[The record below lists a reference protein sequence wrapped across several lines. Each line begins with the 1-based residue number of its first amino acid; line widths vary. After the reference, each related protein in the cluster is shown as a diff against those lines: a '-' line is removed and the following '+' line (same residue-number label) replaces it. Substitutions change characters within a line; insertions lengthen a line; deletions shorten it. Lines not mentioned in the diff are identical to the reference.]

1 MSARNTL
8 RGNRT
13 FGNGGRRSS
22 PLLRQILPGV
32 TLLLSGIVFPV
43 NSLCDTTISIE
54 ARPNPSQVFLDQGI
68 ITIRYTIPLTFLGTQ
83 TDGGGPS
90 NTGNTVRIL
99 VSTGSVD
106 LAVQQIANLTFTQVD
121 VPALVFGT
129 FSFYNPSS
137 QFLQI
142 SGFGGYER
150 EVPRVIPSIYPA
162 FQQWI
167 VFNGRTTIV
176 GGDTPP
182 GSNPKLPPKS
192 PPTGSQS
199 VQSPGIAPSN
209 IHAVI
214 VSGLSDPA
222 KVITSPNVTLTGGI
236 VALGKNTSQP
246 TSSAWSPGLRIVPDH
261 SLLTGEKIPPVTPN
275 ILDVRI
281 VRQEVTADFPS
292 PNPQPSN

>member
-68 ITIRYTIPLTFLGTQ
+68 ITIHYTIPLTFLGTQ

-121 VPALVFGT
+121 VPALIFGT

-182 GSNPKLPPKS
+182 GLPQTPPAFQSPRLPPA
-192 PPTGSQS
+192 T
-199 VQSPGIAPSN
+199 APSN
-209 IHAVI
+209 VHAVI
-214 VSGLSDPA
+214 ISGLSDPT
-222 KVITSPNVTLTGGI
+222 KVIASPNVIVTGGI
-236 VALGKNTSQP
+236 VALGKDVSP
-246 TSSAWSPGLRIVPDH
+246 APAASAWSPGLRIVPDYG
-261 SLLTGEKIPPVTPN
+261 LLTGEKIPPVTPN

-292 PNPQPSN
+292 PNPQPDN

>member
-1 MSARNTL
+1 MSAKNTF
-8 RGNRT
+8 RGNLT
-13 FGNGGRRSS
+13 FGNGGRRGS
-22 PLLRQILPGV
+22 LLLSQILPGV
-32 TLLLSGIVFPV
+32 TLLLSGIACPV

-54 ARPNPSQVFLDQGI
+54 ARPNASQVFLDQGT
-68 ITIRYTIPLTFLGTQ
+68 ITVHYTIPLTFVGTE

-106 LAVQQIANLTFTQVD
+106 LAVQQIANLTFTQVSG
-121 VPALVFGT
+121 VPALTFGT

-142 SGFGGYER
+142 SGSGGYVR
-150 EVPRVIPSIYPA
+150 ELPRVIPSIYPA

-182 GSNPKLPPKS
+182 GLSQTPPAF
-192 PPTGSQS
+192 
-199 VQSPGIAPSN
+199 QSPRPPPATAPSN

-214 VSGLSDPA
+214 ISGLSDPT
-222 KVITSPNVTLTGGI
+222 KVITSPNVTVTGGI
-236 VALGKNTSQP
+236 VALGKDVSP
-246 TSSAWSPGLRIVPDH
+246 APAPAAWSPGLRIVPDYA
-261 SLLTGEKIPPVTPN
+261 LLTGKKIPPVTPN